1 MRGSIQKYVGQ
12 RGTAW
17 YAVVDLPPDPAT
29 GKRRQKRVS
38 APTKREC
45 ETLVTQVIAAAERG
59 GTTVDGKETVRHYLA
74 RWLAAVEPTLK
85 PATFR
90 RYGDMVRLHIVPVAG
105 DVRLTK
111 LSPLDVQRLYADR
124 LVSGLSPTTVS
135 NLHAMLHRALEQA
148 VRWGLLAR
156 NVTEMVD
163 PPRRATPETATWD
176 TRQVA
181 AVLATAD
188 RDDDGCGAL
197 WRLALLTGM
206 RRGEIL
212 GLMWQDVDLDR
223 GMLSVRRT
231 LSRGKGGTW
240 EFGTPKTT
248 AGRRSI
254 ALPPSVVESLK
265 RHRIQ
270 QVEHRLALGPLW
282 EDRGFVFTNETGGP
296 LHVNALA
303 GRFRHLVASAE
314 VPRIRFHDLRHTS
327 ATLMLANGEHPK
339 IVQERLGHADI
350 AMTMRY
356 SHVTMGMQRD
366 AADRL
371 DAALRKAGDQPS
383 EAAS

>member
-1 MRGSIQKYVGQ
+1 MRGSIQKRVGP

-17 YAVVDLPPDPAT
+17 YAVVDLPPDPVT

-45 ETLVTQVIAAAERG
+45 ESLATQVIAAAERDSV
-59 GTTVDGKETVRHYLA
+59 TAAGKETVRAYLT

-90 RYGDMVRLHIVPVAG
+90 RYGDMVRLHIVPVVG
-105 DVRLTK
+105 DVRLAK
-111 LSPLDVQRLYADR
+111 LSPLDIQRLYAER
-124 LVSGLSPTTVS
+124 LAAGLSPTTVS

-156 NVTEMVD
+156 NMTEMVD
-163 PPRRATPETATWD
+163 PPRRATPETTTWD
-176 TRQVA
+176 ARQVA
-181 AVLATAD
+181 AVLALAD

-212 GLMWQDVDLDR
+212 GLMWQDIDLDR
-223 GMLSVRRT
+223 GLLSVRRT

-240 EFGTPKTT
+240 EFGTPKTI

-265 RHRIQ
+265 RHRIRQ
-270 QVEHRLALGPLW
+270 LERRLVLGSAW
-282 EDRGFVFTNETGGP
+282 EDRDFVFTNETGGP
-296 LHVNALA
+296 LHVNALD
-303 GRFRHLVASAE
+303 GRFRRLVASAG

-371 DAALRKAGDQPS
+371 DASLRKAAD
-383 EAAS
+383 EAGEVAS